1 MDIWQGRLWSEMA
14 TGVTVES
21 RDRLTLA
28 KLYGPPSEFWPDRFG
43 SLGVVGTGAFEPLL
57 VHE

>member
-28 KLYGPPSEFWPDRFG
+28 KLYGAPSEFWPDRFG
-43 SLGVVGTGAFEPLL
+43 SLEVVGTGAFEPLL